1 MENRSKLAESS
12 RAWGNSTD
20 NDARVTTQ
28 SDDLF
33 EQALARYRAG
43 DLEACREVALRGL
56 RDHPQDFNLLR
67 IAGKASA
74 DLDLGGASDYFGRA
88 VELEPENGDAWRE
101 FGDALVYE
109 QRLDE
114 AARAL
119 RQAAELRPDDVPT
132 LVQLGT
138 VLYVVGST
146 DDAIA
151 ALELALERKPGDLG
165 ALRSLTA
172 VCRSAG
178 LRERALVLARTIVAL
193 TLDDVDAAIDVAE
206 LCLELGRLD
215 EAVDAFQWLREID
228 DEPEHEVYACHG
240 MIEAELRRE
249 GWRSALDLAIDATR
263 VDRYGRTTD
272 LLAYVVV
279 QVFGSSGRR
288 APSRRDIED
297 MLEASRAE
305 HRRLHAALVV

>member
-1 MENRSKLAESS
+1 M
-12 RAWGNSTD
+12 
-20 NDARVTTQ
+20 
-28 SDDLF
+28 
-33 EQALARYRAG
+33 
-43 DLEACREVALRGL
+43 
-56 RDHPQDFNLLR
+56 
-67 IAGKASA
+67 
-74 DLDLGGASDYFGRA
+74 
-88 VELEPENGDAWRE
+88 
-101 FGDALVYE
+101 
-109 QRLDE
+109 
-114 AARAL
+114 